1 MSFVTSSSSAI
12 TSPRPRG
19 AADLLNPFTAVAF
32 LTSVIIIVLAIVA
45 RVKTYHVA
53 PLFLVPAVWVGY
65 ALRRR
70 LELHP
75 VHYAL
80 LCSAIVLH
88 MLGAFGYYQHSPLP
102 CSFDILV
109 HFYFAFAATFAIH
122 RLIARRLD
130 FGRWGA
136 RVAALVVIMAIG
148 AVHEV
153 MEYATLLLG
162 SENAMLKKDSY
173 PWDTNRDLTNNFL
186 GGLLALLIISILQA
200 RARDSQRPD
209 LNVSHLK
216 EDRD

>member
-1 MSFVTSSSSAI
+1 M
-12 TSPRPRG
+12 TSPRARG
-19 AADLLNPFTAVAF
+19 LGELLNPFAVVA
-32 LTSVIIIVLAIVA
+32 LITTLAIIVLAVVA

-53 PLFLVPAVWVGY
+53 PLFLVPAVWAGY

-75 VHYAL
+75 AHYAL
-80 LCSAIVLH
+80 LCAAIVLH

-102 CSFDILV
+102 CSFDIVV

-130 FGRWGA
+130 FGRWGS
-136 RVAALVVIMAIG
+136 RLAALIIIMAIG

-173 PWDTNRDLTNNFL
+173 PWDTNRDLTNNFM
-186 GGLLALLIISILQA
+186 GAVLALLIISILDV
-200 RARDSQRPD
+200 RARNSQRPGG
-209 LNVSHLK
+209 SQSTT
-216 EDRD
+216 